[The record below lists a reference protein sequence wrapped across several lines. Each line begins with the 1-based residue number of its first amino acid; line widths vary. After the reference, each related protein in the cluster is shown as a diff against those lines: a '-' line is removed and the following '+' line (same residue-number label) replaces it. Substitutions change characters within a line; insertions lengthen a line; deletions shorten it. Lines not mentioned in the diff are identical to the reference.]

1 MKQATIFA
9 AISALVFWVGCGG
22 SKEIKSLKD
31 ENKRLRVELQNLKKT
46 TALEQTDIALQLPSL
61 KNAVKIHGDGRN
73 PLVITIPRD
82 SNHILLNGEMIN
94 IEKLE
99 PELKKHLIDEPNLT
113 LTIEADGKADFEIV
127 VRVRDIAKSVG
138 IKKLNA
144 FVQEK

>member
-94 IEKLE
+94 RFETEIDLLGSPKRRPKLTA
-99 PELKKHLIDEPNLT
+99 LS
-113 LTIEADGKADFEIV
+113 A
-127 VRVRDIAKSVG
+127 
-138 IKKLNA
+138 
-144 FVQEK
+144 